1 MSFQQACY
9 FRLGEHTLAVE
20 GDTLRQIVT
29 VGSVTPVP
37 RTGPELLGL
46 FTVRGLIV
54 PLIDLR
60 PLFNPEAG
68 RARPTERRLEC
79 R

>member
-1 MSFQQACY
+1 MNFQQACY
-9 FRLGEHTLAVE
+9 FRLGEHTLAVG

-37 RTGPELLGL
+37 RTSPELLGL

-68 RARPTERRLEC
+68 RARPSERRLEC